1 LGRCQA
7 PGNLLECAPMSPTV
21 IAALAGMLAGLV
33 HALSGPDHLSAVAP
47 LVVHAPRRRWR
58 MGLFWGVGHS
68 LGVWTVGLLALVLRG
83 VLPVQSV
90 SSWSE
95 RMVGAVLIGVGLWG
109 IRRAFAARLPH
120 AHPEEASSSRPG
132 RAAVW
137 IGSLHGLAGS
147 SHILGLLPAL
157 ALPSRGASFFYVLGF
172 GLGAVAAMTAF
183 SSAFSL
189 VAVRITDR
197 GQRAYQAL
205 LASFS
210 FAAIVVGGYWLIS

>member
-1 LGRCQA
+1 
-7 PGNLLECAPMSPTV
+7 MSPTV
-21 IAALAGMLAGLV
+21 VAALAGLLAGLV

-47 LVVHAPRRRWR
+47 LVIGEPRRRWR
-58 MGLFWGVGHS
+58 MGLLWGVGHS
-68 LGVWTVGLLALVLRG
+68 LGVWAVGLLALGLRG
-83 VLPVQSV
+83 ILPVASL

-109 IRRAFAARLPH
+109 LRRAFAAHLPH
-120 AHPEEASSSRPG
+120 VHADDRRTRPG

-147 SHILGLLPAL
+147 SHIIGLLPAL
-157 ALPSRGASFFYVLGF
+157 ALPSRGASLGYVVGF

-183 SSAFSL
+183 SSAFGL
-189 VAVRITDR
+189 VAARVTAR
-197 GQRAYQAL
+197 GLRAYQAL

-210 FAAIVVGGYWLIS
+210 LAAVVIGGYWLVS